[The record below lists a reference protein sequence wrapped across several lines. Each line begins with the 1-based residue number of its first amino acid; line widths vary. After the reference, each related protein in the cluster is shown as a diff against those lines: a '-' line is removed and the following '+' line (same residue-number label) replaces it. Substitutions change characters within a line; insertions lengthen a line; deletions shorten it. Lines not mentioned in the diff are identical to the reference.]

1 MLPPHHTRH
10 RAKGTG
16 GANGTFR
23 LENGKK
29 PNTGANLKNG
39 LAACEKWRAAI
50 NARLAANRRVPPGTA
65 VSYADTF
72 QMAGAATVVATG
84 GPQLKALIWDP
95 LAVGRKDAT
104 KPDDVAML
112 PDKNLNFATLACL
125 FREW

>member
-72 QMAGAATVVATG
+72 QMAGAATVG
-84 GPQLKALIWDP
+84 GH
-95 LAVGRKDAT
+95 GRPAAQGADLGPAGGGGARMPPSLT
-104 KPDDVAML
+104 MWQCCR
-112 PDKNLNFATLACL
+112 T
-125 FREW
+125 RT